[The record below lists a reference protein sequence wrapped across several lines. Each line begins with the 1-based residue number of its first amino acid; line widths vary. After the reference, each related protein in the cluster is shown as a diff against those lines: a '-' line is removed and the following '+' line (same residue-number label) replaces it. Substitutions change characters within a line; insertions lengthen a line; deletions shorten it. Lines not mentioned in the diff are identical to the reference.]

1 MLGIASVQLRIVSC
15 GGDPAD
21 GVCDDLPSVR
31 GKVQTE
37 LDARVK
43 AWREREL
50 RGDWQYL
57 FLDAAWAKAIVGV
70 HATRVCLLSAK
81 AVDVAGR
88 VEMLGFE
95 RAPIENESG

>member
-1 MLGIASVQLRIVSC
+1 MLGIASVQLRIVLC
-15 GGDPAD
+15 GGDPAN

-57 FLDAAWAKAIVGV
+57 FLGGSACDASVSSIGEGRRCGWAG
-70 HATRVCLLSAK
+70 
-81 AVDVAGR
+81 
-88 VEMLGFE
+88 
-95 RAPIENESG
+95 